1 MMFDPQV
8 DEYKPLAERVRPKNF
23 EDLIGQQHVMGKD
36 GILRRALEK
45 GSIFSCILYGPPGCG
60 KSSIAELIRK
70 YVNAE
75 YYSFSGAL
83 HGAAEIKQAMNR
95 AQEMK
100 KYGKQ
105 TVVFIDEIHRLNKA
119 QQDLLLSKVED
130 GTITL
135 IGATTENPSFEIIPP
150 LLSRCRVIFLKPLS
164 NEDLVRIM
172 KRALIVDQKIANY
185 GISVNE
191 EVLESIA
198 QLSQGDARFALN
210 TLEMAIETAKTMDKK
225 ILDLKILQTSTSY
238 KPQGYRSEEHY
249 DFASAFIKSLRGS
262 DPDAALYY
270 MARMIDSG
278 EDPMFIARRM
288 IILASEDIGLAEP
301 MALLVAV
308 AAAQAVE
315 YVGLPECVLNLAQ
328 AVIYLAAAPKSN
340 SVYLAVETAKNV
352 AKQSINLQVPL
363 FLRNPVTKLMK
374 NAGYGEGYI
383 YPHEVGG
390 FVRRSY
396 MPDELKKVKIYLP
409 KDIGKESN
417 IKKRLEELW
426 GKEKYSQEERK

>member
-8 DEYKPLAERVRPKNF
+8 DEYKPLAERVRPKNL

-36 GILRRALEK
+36 GILRKALEK

-210 TLEMAIETAKTMDKK
+210 TLEMAIETAKTMDEK
-225 ILDLKILQTSTSY
+225 ILDLRILQASTSY

-315 YVGLPECVLNLAQ
+315 YVGLPECILNLAQ

-352 AKQSINLQVPL
+352 AKQSVSLQVPL

-426 GKEKYSQEERK
+426 GKEKYLQEERE

>member
-1 MMFDPQV
+1 MFDPQV
-8 DEYKPLAERVRPKNF
+8 DEYKPLAERVRPKNL

-36 GILRRALEK
+36 GILRKALEK

-210 TLEMAIETAKTMDKK
+210 TLEMAIETAKTMDEK
-225 ILDLKILQTSTSY
+225 ILDLRILQASTSY

-315 YVGLPECVLNLAQ
+315 YVGLPECILNLAQ

-352 AKQSINLQVPL
+352 AKQSVSLQVPL

-426 GKEKYSQEERK
+426 GKEKYLQEERE

>member
-1 MMFDPQV
+1 MFDPQV